1 MPPYVRFSQPL
12 RLLTRPLRSR
22 QHMFHRRETYRRV
35 STLPCFTLDNKICV
49 VTGYTASSVQ
59 VIPNPQ
65 PDTLHQRIPR
75 PRPTNSHCLLPLRRP
90 RCSGRPLPLLCSKV
104 NLYHNR
110 RSHLRRPPNPKPTSL
125 RMQHR
130 RRISSQRHFC
140 SDCQRFRQSRCH
152 VYECRH
158 HRW

>member
-12 RLLTRPLRSR
+12 RLLARSLRSR
-22 QHMFHRRETYRRV
+22 QHMFHRRETYHRV

-59 VIPNPQ
+59 VIPNSES
-65 PDTLHQRIPR
+65 DTLHQRISR
-75 PRPTNSHCLLPLRRP
+75 SRPTNPHRLLPLRRP
-90 RCSGRPLPLLCSKV
+90 RRSSRPLPLLRSKV
-104 NLYHNR
+104 NFHNHF
-110 RSHLRRPPNPKPTSL
+110 RSHLRRPPSPKFTSL

-130 RRISSQRHFC
+130 RRISSQRHILT
-140 SDCQRFRQSRCH
+140 DCQRFRQSRCH

-158 HRW
+158 HRR